1 MKKIFSLIPL
11 ALLSS
16 SMSAHALIG
25 GPFDNGDYGI
35 LMERAAFY
43 QTTFTFK
50 NGNGYAIWTADNQ
63 IGSLSQGQTVRPNIG
78 AGSLI
83 TAASGSALGSHN
95 GNRSVFYYLGVVY
108 FGGAMGSVDVQ
119 SRMIDGTCN
128 AQSDVT
134 NQQSQNTQNQGFF
147 GGNTTSLISSAVVT
161 SNRSYVLNANWR
173 GKITKTAPQFRFAG
187 KGELVIIAP
196 NGNETLA
203 GLAYQG
209 YSGLI
214 DAIVQSVSSLT
225 IQPGASLGLGPAYAA
240 AQQTI
245 AAALTGTGG
254 TPATSTTDVTSVQ
267 TIVNGVV
274 TGETRTS
281 VTDNVAA
288 VPATG
293 GLSQY
298 LDGTGPVSSYESSI
312 HEKVKVTGFRRFF

>member
-1 MKKIFSLIPL
+1 MKKIFSLIQL
-11 ALLSS
+11 AVLSAGS
-16 SMSAHALIG
+16 SAFAIVG
-25 GPFDNGDYGI
+25 GPFDNGDYSI
-35 LMERAAFY
+35 LMERSGFFQA
-43 QTTFTFK
+43 TFTFK
-50 NGNGYAIWTADNQ
+50 NGNGYSIWTPDNQ
-63 IGSLSQGQTVRPNIG
+63 VGSLTQGQNVTPNIG
-78 AGSLI
+78 TGSLI
-83 TAASGSALGSHN
+83 TPSSVTALGGHN
-95 GNRSVFYYLGVVY
+95 GNRSVFYYLGVIY
-108 FGGAMGSVDVQ
+108 FGGAFGSVDVE
-119 SRMIDGTCN
+119 SRTIDGYCN

-134 NQQSQNTQNQGFF
+134 TQQSQNTQNQGFF
-147 GGNTTSLISSAVVT
+147 GGNTTSVVSSSVVA
-161 SNRSYVLNANWR
+161 SNRSYVLNANWK
-173 GKITKTAPQFRFAG
+173 GKITKTQPQLRFSG
-187 KGELVIIAP
+187 KGEMVIIAP

-254 TPATSTTDVTSVQ
+254 TPASSTTDITSVQ
-267 TIVNGVV
+267 TIVGGVV

-293 GLSQY
+293 GLEQF
-298 LDGTGPVSSYESSI
+298 LEGTGPASSYDNNIVERI
-312 HEKVKVTGFRRFF
+312 KVTGYRRYF

>member
-35 LMERAAFY
+35 LMERASFY
-43 QTTFTFK
+43 QTSFTFK

-63 IGSLSQGQTVRPNIG
+63 IGALTQGQNITPNIG
-78 AGSLI
+78 SGSLI
-83 TAASGSALGSHN
+83 TPTSGAAFGGHN
-95 GNRSVFYYLGVVY
+95 ANRSVFYYLGVVY
-108 FGGAMGSVDVQ
+108 FGGAFGSVDLQ
-119 SRMIDGTCN
+119 SRIIDGTCN

-134 NQQSQNTQNQGFF
+134 NSQAQNTQNQGFF

-173 GKITKTAPQFRFAG
+173 GKITKTVPQFRFAG

-225 IQPGASLGLGPAYAA
+225 IQPGASLGLGPAYIA

-245 AAALTGTGG
+245 AAALTGSGG
-254 TPATSTTDVTSVQ
+254 TAATSTTDTTVVQ
-267 TIVNGVV
+267 NIVNGVV
-274 TGETRTS
+274 VGETRTA

-288 VPATG
+288 TPAVG
-293 GLSQY
+293 GLAQY